1 MSTRPINNRERQLL
15 EASVGS
21 DSRVI
26 WLENFRDRLRVAR
39 LLSRNG
45 GLRLTLPEAFKT
57 HSSIIQ
63 WDSDQSEDRIPAK
76 AVGLDPVTTHLMR
89 WAMGSWNRVNF
100 LNRYMAGTLIPR
112 IELDFLTGIACASHF
127 IIMAKEPA
135 RTLDDFVA
143 AGRSVQRFWLTC
155 TRLGLQLQPE
165 MTPLI
170 FHSYVRNNIE
180 FSSNLRSQKLAKK
193 LASQLEDIAAPE
205 KIEHAVFMGRIGSGP
220 TPTARSV
227 RLPLDQLILRN

>member
-1 MSTRPINNRERQLL
+1 
-15 EASVGS
+15 
-21 DSRVI
+21 
-26 WLENFRDRLRVAR
+26 
-39 LLSRNG
+39 
-45 GLRLTLPEAFKT
+45 
-57 HSSIIQ
+57 
-63 WDSDQSEDRIPAK
+63 
-76 AVGLDPVTTHLMR
+76 
-89 WAMGSWNRVNF
+89 
-100 LNRYMAGTLIPR
+100 MAGTLIPR